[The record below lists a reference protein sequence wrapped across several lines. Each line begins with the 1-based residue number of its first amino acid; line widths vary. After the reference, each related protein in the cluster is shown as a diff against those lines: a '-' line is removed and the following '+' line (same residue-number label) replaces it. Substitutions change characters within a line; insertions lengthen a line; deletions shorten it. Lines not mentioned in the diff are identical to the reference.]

1 MQYVR
6 KNLIYGIKSAMKFKN
21 VQLLKN
27 IKKKKDKIITV
38 DGITCSGKVFCKYT
52 KKQLSKYFKNVKIIS
67 KDLFL
72 LPRERRIIITK
83 NRIKTKQNLIRI
95 KYITI

>member
-38 DGITCSGKVFCKYT
+38 DGITCSGKKSFCKYT
-52 KKQLSKYFKNVKIIS
+52 KKTTFKI
-67 KDLFL
+67 F
-72 LPRERRIIITK
+72 
-83 NRIKTKQNLIRI
+83 
-95 KYITI
+95 